1 MPLRLSRVT
10 STTDFEEITRVQ
22 FLAYRDPWI
31 PLLQLFF
38 PVADSS
44 PDAYEAAIKDATRR
58 ITEWHQSD
66 PTSTWLKVTD
76 DATGRIAGAACWHMY
91 DHDPYTTYPD
101 IDCYWWPK
109 GEDRKVANALM
120 LLDNCFTHPEFRRRG
135 VATLLIDWGIRQAD
149 AQGLGTYVDASDM
162 GLQFYRRRWGFVAD
176 EQRELTMAG
185 LPVTPRRVELGK
197 QLLPS
202 GWWPCYRPV
211 GGKYEP
217 ERDALPW
224 DKT

>member
-120 LLDNCFTHPEFRRRG
+120 RQFLEARR
-135 VATLLIDWGIRQAD
+135 
-149 AQGLGTYVDASDM
+149 TYMRRPHMCMKPVFSAF
-162 GLQFYRRRWGFVAD
+162 GQKEGQVPLTCCQF
-176 EQRELTMAG
+176 
-185 LPVTPRRVELGK
+185 
-197 QLLPS
+197 
-202 GWWPCYRPV
+202 
-211 GGKYEP
+211 
-217 ERDALPW
+217 
-224 DKT
+224 